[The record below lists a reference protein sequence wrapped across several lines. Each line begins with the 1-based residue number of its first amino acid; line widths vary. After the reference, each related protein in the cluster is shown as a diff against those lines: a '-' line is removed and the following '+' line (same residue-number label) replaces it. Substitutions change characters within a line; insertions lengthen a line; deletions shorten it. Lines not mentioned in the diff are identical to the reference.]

1 LSEPS
6 AVDEVTLVIVGAA
19 LSGVA
24 DAEAV
29 EAVDVPLE
37 LEAVLVNVY
46 ATPFVSPVTSHD
58 VLGTVTV
65 QVFVTLE
72 TCGEALTVYEL
83 GAFPVPVDGA
93 TMVTVALASPATT
106 VGVPG
111 VPGIFRPNMLQEPM
125 FFLSARTPPVVYA
138 FTGLTEK

>member
-24 DAEAV
+24 DAEAA
-29 EAVDVPLE
+29 EDANDVPAE
-37 LEAVLVNVY
+37 FVAVLVNVY

-65 QVFVTLE
+65 QVFVTPE

-83 GAFPVPVDGA
+83 GEFPAVGA

-111 VPGIFRPNMLQEPM
+111 VPGRRKLDTGQLPILY
-125 FFLSARTPPVVYA
+125 LSAGAPPA
-138 FTGLTEK
+138 G